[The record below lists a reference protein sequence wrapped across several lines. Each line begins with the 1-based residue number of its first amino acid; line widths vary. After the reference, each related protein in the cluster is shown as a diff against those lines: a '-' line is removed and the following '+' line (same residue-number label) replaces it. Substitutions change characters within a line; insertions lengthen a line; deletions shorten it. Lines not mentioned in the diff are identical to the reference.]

1 MGPLVIGLRITI
13 SSTCAKAREIDVG
26 GAEVVKSVSGRSLS
40 IGRSAPAPI
49 VSGSNACWIKE
60 LSGELE
66 AAGKLL
72 GRMECGRDA
81 EKWLVSI
88 GTCAIWKG
96 MLALSARSLVN
107 ESNEH
112 DTQGSNSPVITS
124 SKGIF
129 KATPKRSPSPP
140 RAIDPTSSPSPTLAI
155 LYLETDA
162 HNHVHSSAYDGGF
175 LRLLG
180 DLESFEARLVV
191 FVDSLPHSTC
201 PPHAALLAPTCIDFE
216 HCGLCKTGRRF
227 DAESSDSDDEEGGGL
242 AQCAMREAMQ
252 ALSSMIIVVRASSRP
267 EKLRLALVGSGD
279 IDREEE
285 RKLKE
290 KRDSALLPM
299 TPSAL
304 LNMPLSAPINPPS
317 ATLVANSISLPTVT
331 TCQTLLAALD
341 TIPTLILLHLI
352 TSRLPSSLHFQLPYQ
367 IWNLDYTQYAKELR
381 GFAAAEEW
389 TEEIAWEMSGEMTR
403 IKEEGRME
411 SLQGEGR
418 LWMKCLGEAIKKVG
432 GVEVCDI

>member
-13 SSTCAKAREIDVG
+13 SSICAKAREIDVG
-26 GAEVVKSVSGRSLS
+26 GAEVFKSISGRSLS
-40 IGRSAPAPI
+40 IGRAAPTPTISA
-49 VSGSNACWIKE
+49 SGACWIKE
-60 LSGELE
+60 LSVALE
-66 AAGKLL
+66 AAERLL
-72 GRMECGRDA
+72 GKMECGRDA

-107 ESNEH
+107 ESNEPDAH
-112 DTQGSNSPVITS
+112 GSSSPASTN
-124 SKGIF
+124 SKGLF
-129 KATPKRSPSPP
+129 KATTKRSPSPP

-155 LYLETDA
+155 LHLETDA

-180 DLESFEARLVV
+180 DLESFEARLII

-201 PPHAALLAPTCIDFE
+201 PPHSALLAPTCIDFE

-252 ALSSMIIVVRASSRP
+252 ALSSMIVVVRASSRP
-267 EKLRLALVGSGD
+267 EKLRLALIGSSD

-290 KRDSALLPM
+290 KRASALLPM

-304 LNMPLSAPINPPS
+304 LDIPLPSSVIPPTPTLA
-317 ATLVANSISLPTVT
+317 ATAISLPAVS

-367 IWNLDYTQYAKELR
+367 IWNLDYSQYAKELR

-411 SLQGEGR
+411 LLQGEGR
-418 LWMKCLGEAIKKVG
+418 LWIKCLAEAIKKVA
-432 GVEVCDI
+432 GVDVCDV